1 MLLRLAAD
9 AVLLAHLGFILFVT
23 VGGLL
28 AFYRRWLILLH
39 LPAAA
44 WGVYIEISGGIC
56 PLTFVEKQL
65 RLAAGQAGYEGGFIE
80 HWLLAI
86 IYPTGLTREIQYMLA
101 GGLLLINCIIYGL
114 LLFRLK
120 RT

>member
-9 AVLLAHLGFILFVT
+9 AVLIAHLGFILFVT
-23 VGGLL
+23 LGGLL

-44 WGVYIEISGGIC
+44 WGVLIEVSGGMC
-56 PLTFVEKQL
+56 PLTTIEKRL
-65 RLAAGQAGYEGGFIE
+65 RLAAGQAGYDGGFIE

-86 IYPTGLTREIQYMLA
+86 IYPAGLTREIQYLLA
-101 GGLLLINCIIYGL
+101 GGLLLINCVIYGL
-114 LLFRLK
+114 LLIRRK
-120 RT
+120 K